1 MSMAASRLRFEMS
14 VGPIIVMGV
23 SGCGKT
29 TAGEAL
35 ARHFSVPYIEGDALH
50 PAANVAKMASGAPL
64 NDEDRWPWLEKI
76 GAALK
81 LCPGGAV
88 ATCSSLKHIYRERLR
103 ETSGGGLRFVFLKCS
118 KEVLEERMRVRKG
131 HFMPPSLL
139 ASQLAT
145 LEDPGGEAGVVTVNG
160 DAALGEIMSEI
171 ISGLGSKESAR
182 QS

>member
-1 MSMAASRLRFEMS
+1 M
-14 VGPIIVMGV
+14 GPVIVMGV

-35 ARHFSVPYIEGDALH
+35 ARHFGVPYIEGDALH
-50 PAANVAKMASGAPL
+50 PAENVAKMASGTPL
-64 NDEDRWPWLEKI
+64 NDDDRWPWLEKI

-81 LCPGGAV
+81 AHPGGAV
-88 ATCSSLKHIYRERLR
+88 ATCSSLKKVYRERLR
-103 ETSGGGLRFVFLKCS
+103 KTAGEGLRFVFLKCS
-118 KEVLEERMRVRKG
+118 REVLEERMQARKG

-160 DAALGEIMSEI
+160 DAGHEAIMAEIAAKLGN
-171 ISGLGSKESAR
+171 
-182 QS
+182 

>member
-14 VGPIIVMGV
+14 IGPVIIMGV

-35 ARHFSVPYIEGDALH
+35 ARHYGVPYIEGDALH
-50 PAANVAKMASGAPL
+50 PAENVAKMAGGTPL
-64 NDEDRWPWLEKI
+64 SDDDRWPWLEKI

-81 LCPGGAV
+81 AHPGGTV
-88 ATCSSLKHIYRERLR
+88 ATCSSLKKIYRNRLR
-103 ETSGGGLRFVFLKCS
+103 KTSGGGLRFVFLKCS
-118 KEVLEERMRVRKG
+118 REVLEERMRARKG

-139 ASQLAT
+139 ASQLAA

-160 DAALGEIMSEI
+160 DAGHGGIMREI
-171 ISGLGSKESAR
+171 IGGLEAGR
-182 QS
+182 

>member
-1 MSMAASRLRFEMS
+1 M
-14 VGPIIVMGV
+14 GPVIVMGV

-35 ARHFSVPYIEGDALH
+35 ARHFGVPYIEGDALH
-50 PAANVAKMASGAPL
+50 PGSNVAKMASGTPL
-64 NDEDRWPWLEKI
+64 NDDDRWPWLEKI

-81 LCPGGAV
+81 SHPGGAV
-88 ATCSSLKHIYRERLR
+88 ATCSSLKRVYRERLR
-103 ETSGGGLRFVFLKCS
+103 QTAGEGLRFVFLKCS
-118 KEVLEERMRVRKG
+118 KEVLEKRMRARKG

-160 DAALGEIMSEI
+160 DAAHEEIMAEI
-171 ISGLGSKESAR
+171 VGGLESAK